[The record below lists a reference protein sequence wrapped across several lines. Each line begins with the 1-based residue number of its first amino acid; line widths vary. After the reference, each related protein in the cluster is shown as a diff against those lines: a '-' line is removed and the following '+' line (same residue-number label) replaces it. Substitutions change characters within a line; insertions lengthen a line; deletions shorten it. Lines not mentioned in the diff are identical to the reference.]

1 MSGIF
6 GQRERVQTNVQQ
18 IDPLLQPFIQYGLE
32 EATRQY
38 QTGAPLYFPGQ
49 TFVSPSTETE
59 QALLAQRN
67 RAIQGSPLNL
77 ASQMQQL
84 GTIGGQYLG
93 GNPFFQG
100 VFQPAAQ
107 AATQQFNQAIQ
118 DVSSQA
124 SRAGRYGSGAMG
136 QLQDRASMQLANALT
151 GTAGQL
157 AYQNYAAERAAQ
169 ERAAAMAPSLAATD
183 YGDIAQLAAAGQT
196 REAYEAQRLQDEIN
210 RFNYY
215 QNLPQQQLSDFL
227 SAAYGAPR
235 GSVVQTPVYSSPLIS
250 GLGGAALGSQLGRNT
265 SYQGLATTLGGLAGL
280 LGA

>member
-1 MSGIF
+1 MSDLF
-6 GQRERVQTNVQQ
+6 GQRERVQTNVTQL
-18 IDPLLQPFIQYGLE
+18 DPTLRPFVQYGLE
-32 EATRQY
+32 ESLRQY
-38 QTGAPLYFPGQ
+38 QGGAPQYFPGA
-49 TFVSPSTETE
+49 TYVGPSAESE

-77 ASQMQQL
+77 AAQQQQL

-100 VFQPAAQ
+100 AFQPAAM

-151 GTAGQL
+151 GTAGRL
-157 AYQNYAAERAAQ
+157 AYENYATERAAQ
-169 ERAAAMAPSLAATD
+169 ERAAAGAPGLAATD
-183 YGDIAQLAAAGQT
+183 YGDIAQLAAAGQG

-215 QNLPQQQLSDFL
+215 QNLPQQQLSNFL
-227 SAAYGAPR
+227 SAAYGAPG
-235 GSVVQTPVYSSPLIS
+235 GSVQRTPVYSSPLIS
-250 GLGGAALGSQLGRNT
+250 GLGGAALGSQIGGTRYGT
-265 SYQGLATTLGGLAGL
+265 AGAILGGLAGL